1 MKLMWSDSR
10 TRVVV
15 RFQRTAVLAVIE
27 FAVFQALQRRHRK
40 KVTSRDLWDE
50 VYRGVANPPANPGAV
65 IRSAACKMNRKLAR
79 LHLEV
84 RLHNHRAKS
93 FYQLVDTG
101 APPKC
106 SPSD

>member
-27 FAVFQALQRRHRK
+27 FAVFQALQRHK
-40 KVTSRDLWDE
+40 KIISCDLWDE

-84 RLHNHRAKS
+84 RLHNHRNKS